1 MKPLVIWLAVVAVLF
16 GALAFITSALRDTTR
31 VFVVVDSSFEMAAVW
46 ADAMAELDE
55 IGSREHTEFALAT
68 EKEFLHTWQLEL
80 RPGSIDP
87 FAPCTFDGIDAHA
100 EVAEAD
106 DLILITTG
114 ASCDT
119 GAFTEWEIIL
129 LEP

>member
-1 MKPLVIWLAVVAVLF
+1 MKPLIVWLSVVAVLF
-16 GALAFITSALRDTTR
+16 GALAFLTSALRDTTR

-46 ADAMAELDE
+46 ADAMAALDE
-55 IGSREHTEFALAT
+55 IGSREHSEYALAT
-68 EKEFLHTWQLEL
+68 EKDFLHTWQSEL
-80 RPGSIDP
+80 QLGSVEP
-87 FAPCTFDGIDAHA
+87 FAPCTFDGVDAYA